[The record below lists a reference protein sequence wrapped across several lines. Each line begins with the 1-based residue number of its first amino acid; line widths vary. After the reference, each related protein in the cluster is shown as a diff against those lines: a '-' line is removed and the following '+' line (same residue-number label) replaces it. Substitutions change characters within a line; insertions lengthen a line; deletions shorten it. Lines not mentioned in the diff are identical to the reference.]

1 MKLYILHYESPEL
14 GYKIK
19 GFANKK
25 KAISYRAKIKK
36 FCTNLTILFYKRHA
50 LTPTTKL
57 KNLTR
62 HYI

>member
-36 FCTNLTILFYKRHA
+36 FCTNLTIVERDIPITKKGL
-50 LTPTTKL
+50 LTAI
-57 KNLTR
+57 N
-62 HYI
+62 YI